1 MKDFLN
7 YSLLNH
13 NTFGMDVKAKR
24 YVEYDT
30 EEELEVLIP
39 TLSGELLHI
48 GGGSNLLF
56 KADFEGT
63 VLHSAIH
70 GIEKQTLPLPS
81 LQGGSGIPTNEQGNS
96 LSSVGETGMGSVLVR
111 VGAGVVWDDF
121 VAWAV
126 ERGLGGVE
134 NLSLIPGEVGASA
147 VQNIGA
153 YGVEAKDVIALVEAV
168 DLKTGE
174 KRIFTNAECQYAYRQ
189 SIFKNELK
197 GKYAIT
203 YVTYRLQKNPQLK
216 LDYGNLRAVLEQDL
230 LHGENRPALGLVR
243 QAIIDI
249 RNAKLPDPKVQG
261 NAGSFFMNPVVSREK
276 FLSLQKDYPQMPF
289 YEVEG
294 GVKIPAGWM
303 IDQCGWRGKSLGRA
317 GVHDKQALVLVNLGG
332 ATSDEIIRLCNTI
345 CKDVH
350 DKFDIDIHPEVNLI

>member
-1 MKDFLN
+1 MKEYND

-24 YVEYDT
+24 YVEYDS
-30 EEELEVLIP
+30 EEELKTLIP
-39 TLSGELLHI
+39 TLEGEVLHM

-56 KADFEGT
+56 KGDFAGT
-63 VLHSAIH
+63 VLHSAIR
-70 GIEKQTLPLPS
+70 GIEIVEEK
-81 LQGGSGIPTNEQGNS
+81 GDE
-96 LSSVGETGMGSVLVR
+96 VLVR
-111 VGAGVVWDDF
+111 VGAGEVWDDF

-126 ERGLGGVE
+126 AQGLGGVE

-168 DLKTGE
+168 ELQSGQ
-174 KRIFTNAECQYAYRQ
+174 KRVFGTLECDYAYRQ
-189 SIFKNELK
+189 SIFKKQLK

-203 YVTYRLQKNPQLK
+203 FVTCRLQKKPQLK
-216 LDYGNLRAVLEQDL
+216 LEYGNIKAVLGEKKDL
-230 LHGENRPALGLVR
+230 TIADVR

-276 FLSLQKDYPQMPF
+276 FLSIQKAYPNMPF
-289 YEVEG
+289 YEVES

-303 IDQCGWRGKSLGRA
+303 IDQCGWKGKSLGRA

-332 ATSDEIIRLCNTI
+332 ATSDEIITLCETV
-345 CKDVH
+345 CKDVYE
-350 DKFDIDIHPEVNLI
+350 KFGIEIHPEVNLI

>member
-1 MKDFLN
+1 MKEYKD

-24 YVEYDT
+24 YVEYDS
-30 EEELEVLIP
+30 EEELKNLIP
-39 TLSGELLHI
+39 TLDGEVLHI

-56 KADFEGT
+56 KGNFEGT
-63 VLHSAIH
+63 ILHSAIC
-70 GIEKQTLPLPS
+70 GIE
-81 LQGGSGIPTNEQGNS
+81 E
-96 LSSVGETGMGSVLVR
+96 LSTVNCQLSTVKGEVLVR
-111 VGAGVVWDDF
+111 VGAGEVWDDF

-153 YGVEAKDVIALVEAV
+153 YGVEAKDVIAMVEAI
-168 DLKTGE
+168 DLQSGE
-174 KRIFTNAECQYAYRQ
+174 KRIFAPQECDYAYRQ
-189 SIFKNELK
+189 SIFKKQLK
-197 GKYAIT
+197 GRYAIT
-203 YVTYRLQKNPQLK
+203 YVTYRLQKTPQLK
-216 LDYGNLRAVLEQDL
+216 LDYGNLRTVLTNQSTVNSQL
-230 LHGENRPALGLVR
+230 SIRQVR

-276 FLSLQKDYPQMPF
+276 FLSLQKDYPQMPY

-303 IDQCGWRGKSLGRA
+303 IDQCGWKGKSLGRA

-332 ATSDEIIRLCNTI
+332 ASSEEIITLCNTI
-345 CKDVH
+345 CKDVY
-350 DKFDIDIHPEVNLI
+350 DKFGIDIHPEVNLI